1 MIRLAI
7 IGAGSMAGE
16 HAKHFSRIEGVEV
29 VAVCDMEL
37 AKARDFA
44 GRFGIADAY
53 DDLEAMLAREDIQAV
68 SNVTPDG
75 VHKRTSLAA
84 ITAGKHI
91 LCEKPLATNADDA
104 HEMAQAAQAAKVINM
119 VNFSYRDAPAIQHAR
134 ALITAGAIGQV
145 RHVDASYRQ
154 SWLVSNEWGRWDQES
169 QWLWRL
175 SEAHGSKGVLG
186 DVGVHIVDFAS
197 FPVGDITRVNCEL
210 TCFEK
215 APDNRIGD
223 YLLDANDTAL
233 MRVTFA
239 NGAKG
244 TIQATR
250 WATGHHN
257 SLTLSVHGDKG
268 ATRVDLDA
276 SKDDV
281 QVCLDDDVHPAR
293 WNTVKAP
300 PTPSIYQRF
309 VESIRSGQ
317 NDQPDFARGAA
328 IQTVLDACVISSQED
343 RSLEIAV

>member
-119 VNFSYRDAPAIQHAR
+119 VKQ
-134 ALITAGAIGQV
+134 
-145 RHVDASYRQ
+145 
-154 SWLVSNEWGRWDQES
+154 
-169 QWLWRL
+169 
-175 SEAHGSKGVLG
+175 
-186 DVGVHIVDFAS
+186 
-197 FPVGDITRVNCEL
+197 
-210 TCFEK
+210 
-215 APDNRIGD
+215 
-223 YLLDANDTAL
+223 
-233 MRVTFA
+233 
-239 NGAKG
+239 
-244 TIQATR
+244 
-250 WATGHHN
+250 
-257 SLTLSVHGDKG
+257 
-268 ATRVDLDA
+268 
-276 SKDDV
+276 
-281 QVCLDDDVHPAR
+281 
-293 WNTVKAP
+293 
-300 PTPSIYQRF
+300 
-309 VESIRSGQ
+309 
-317 NDQPDFARGAA
+317 
-328 IQTVLDACVISSQED
+328 
-343 RSLEIAV
+343 